1 MPGLSTE
8 FIDLRGDWAH
18 LAAFPATQRSK
29 LAVYRAVTEGIEVI
43 VHPAFE
49 PERSNP
55 KEGTYFWSYAIRIRN
70 LGEVTVQLR
79 ARHWE
84 ITDANGRVEHVRG
97 PGVVGEQPIL
107 KPGESFNYSSGCPLT
122 TSQGMMVGRYEMVA
136 SDGRRLLVEIPAFSL
151 DMPDARR
158 VMH

>member
-1 MPGLSTE
+1 M
-8 FIDLRGDWAH
+8 
-18 LAAFPATQRSK
+18 
-29 LAVYRAVTEGIEVI
+29 YRAVTEGIEVI

-55 KEGTYFWSYAIRIRN
+55 DEGNYFWSYAIRIRN

-79 ARHWE
+79 ARQWE
-84 ITDANGRVEHVRG
+84 IIDANGRTEHVRG

-107 KPGESFNYSSGCPLT
+107 KPGESFNYSSGCPLS
-122 TSQGMMVGRYEMVA
+122 TSQGVMVGRYEMVA
-136 SDGRRLLVEIPAFSL
+136 SDGRSLLVEIPAFSL

-158 VMH
+158 VVH